1 MGKIKGARA
10 PSSSFL
16 FPPSLSLSHPF
27 FSLRFQ
33 PSFSTHKNTQTGK
46 KLYWNEYG
54 VGGGTTQDGKNK
66 AITAQQAAATPFF
79 GVSGRYNRSRDP
91 WTLFDPATP
100 NPVRD
105 YLRYFYG
112 QTLNYASSRVSWSWR
127 ESFFFVGSFFERK
140 KEEMKKNAHVF
151 SSFRLSLFSS
161 SLLPQIPLSSEGTAV
176 DAPFETPDT
185 QTLRQKKP
193 ALTPSLSLSLSFSTP
208 PTKTTAATSAAA
220 LFGLGGGA
228 ATKEKTDTVYDFT
241 VTGID
246 GNKVPLSKFKGKV
259 LVIVNVAS
267 ACGFT
272 PQYSGFQELVAE
284 YGRKGLEVLFFP
296 CNQFGS
302 QEPGSNADVKSFAA
316 KQGFKGVMLAKVDV
330 NGPSAEPLFQ
340 FMKQKQGGLLTSDI
354 KWNFSKFLVDREGNV
369 VGRYASTATPESL
382 KKDIEKYL

>member
-1 MGKIKGARA
+1 MV
-10 PSSSFL
+10 S
-16 FPPSLSLSHPF
+16 SLSE
-27 FSLRFQ
+27 
-33 PSFSTHKNTQTGK
+33 NDK
-46 KLYWNEYG
+46 KKKSG
-54 VGGGTTQDGKNK
+54 
-66 AITAQQAAATPFF
+66 ATSPRN
-79 GVSGRYNRSRDP
+79 SPR
-91 WTLFDPATP
+91 TI
-100 NPVRD
+100 
-105 YLRYFYG
+105 
-112 QTLNYASSRVSWSWR
+112 ASSRGRATRVDVS
-127 ESFFFVGSFFERK
+127 VGNPK
-140 KEEMKKNAHVF
+140 
-151 SSFRLSLFSS
+151 
-161 SLLPQIPLSSEGTAV
+161 LLRTS
-176 DAPFETPDT
+176 
-185 QTLRQKKP
+185 
-193 ALTPSLSLSLSFSTP
+193 ALTPFPSLPSPPPNHP
-208 PTKTTAATSAAA
+208 PTNQPPAATSAAA

-272 PQYSGFQELVAE
+272 PQYAGFQELVAE
-284 YGRKGLEVLFFP
+284 YGKKGLEVLFFP

-340 FMKQKQGGLLTSDI
+340 FMKSKKGGLLGDDI

>member
-1 MGKIKGARA
+1 MTRAFSSHFCCDVKVLTDCFSENEKKGKNNAFSSRNSPRTI
-10 PSSSFL
+10 PSSRRRATTWFRFGNPKL
-16 FPPSLSLSHPF
+16 LRTSL
-27 FSLRFQ
+27 
-33 PSFSTHKNTQTGK
+33 
-46 KLYWNEYG
+46 
-54 VGGGTTQDGKNK
+54 
-66 AITAQQAAATPFF
+66 A
-79 GVSGRYNRSRDP
+79 
-91 WTLFDPATP
+91 
-100 NPVRD
+100 
-105 YLRYFYG
+105 
-112 QTLNYASSRVSWSWR
+112 
-127 ESFFFVGSFFERK
+127 
-140 KEEMKKNAHVF
+140 
-151 SSFRLSLFSS
+151 LSLFSS

-382 KKDIEKYL
+382 KKDIEMYL